1 MKLLFST
8 ILAVAAFAQSPAPTF
23 RVSVLTRAQMNLIG
37 LSAFAPTTTG
47 DKVDVLITSME
58 AETYRVSV
66 VTHSG
71 AIQRQI
77 VERPT
82 VQPCPTCERYNPLA
96 QFWVDGGVGRVIV
109 EPLIAG
115 VPAVQQMP

>member
-1 MKLLFST
+1 MKLLLATF
-8 ILAVAAFAQSPAPTF
+8 LAVAAFAQSPAPTF
-23 RVSVLTRAQMNLIG
+23 RVSVLPRAAMNLIG
-37 LSAFAPTTTG
+37 LSVFAPTTTG
-47 DKVDVLITSME
+47 DKVDVLVTSME

-66 VTHSG
+66 VTKSG

-77 VERPT
+77 IERPT
-82 VQPCPTCERYNPLA
+82 VQPCPTCERYKPTA
-96 QFWVDGGVGRVIV
+96 TFWVEGGVERVIV

>member
-1 MKLLFST
+1 MMKLLFST
-8 ILAVAAFAQSPAPTF
+8 ILAVSAFAQSPTF

-58 AETYRVSV
+58 AEAYRVSV
-66 VTHSG
+66 VTSSG
-71 AIQRQI
+71 KIQRQI

-82 VQPCPTCERYNPLA
+82 LQPCPTCERYSPTA
-96 QFWVDGGVGRVIV
+96 TFWVDGVERVIV